1 MGIYLLKRF
10 GQMVIVLLIVTV
22 IAFSLV
28 RLAPGNPARMLLP
41 DTATEEDV
49 RQMEIYLGLDKP
61 LLVQYFK
68 YLGGLLQGD
77 LGRSFIYSRPV
88 SAVIKDRMPFTIRLA
103 LGTVLFG
110 GMLCIPL
117 GIIAGSNRGKPAD
130 FFAMFFALLGQ
141 SMSAVWLAVLCIFIF
156 AVWLGWLPA
165 LGTETW
171 QCYIMPVVTMG
182 YGMAAEITRVG
193 RSGMINTLGE
203 DFITATYAKGV
214 SRGMV
219 NWKYAFRN
227 AMSPVV
233 TLICMSLAGALAGA
247 VVVEVVFSISG
258 VGQMMVQAVGNRD
271 YALVQSMMLVSA
283 IIFTVVNFLIDIINS
298 IIDPRLRLIDA

>member
-1 MGIYLLKRF
+1 
-10 GQMVIVLLIVTV
+10 MVIVLLIVTV

>member
-1 MGIYLLKRF
+1 LLLFLLKRT
-10 GQMVIVLLIVTV
+10 GQMLVVLLIVTV
-22 IAFSLV
+22 IAFALL
-28 RLAPGNPARMLLP
+28 RMAPGNPARMLLP

-61 LLVQYFK
+61 LPVQYFK
-68 YLGGLLQGD
+68 YMGGILKGD
-77 LGRSFIYSRPV
+77 LGRSFIYARPV
-88 SAVIKDRMPFTIRLA
+88 ADVISERMPFTIRLA
-103 LGTVLFG
+103 IGTVLFG
-110 GMLCIPL
+110 TMLCVPL
-117 GIIAGSNRGKPAD
+117 GIIAGANRGKTSD

-141 SMSAVWLAVLCIFIF
+141 SMSAVWLAVLCIFVF
-156 AVWLGWLPA
+156 SVWLGWLPA
-165 LGTETW
+165 LGSDSW
-171 QCYIMPVVTMG
+171 QCYIMPVITMG

-193 RSGMINTLGE
+193 RSGMIDTLGE

-214 SRGMV
+214 KRNAV

-233 TLICMSLAGALAGA
+233 TLICMTLAGSLAGA
-247 VVVEVVFSISG
+247 VVVEVIFSISG

-298 IIDPRLRLIDA
+298 LVDPRLRLMDT